1 MPERSTRSL
10 LTVLFL
16 GVLMG
21 ALDIAIVGPALPAI
35 RNYFGVDE
43 RLLSWIFGV
52 YVLFT
57 LIGAPLMAKLS
68 DRYGRR
74 PVYLLNIAIF
84 AVGSAGVAFAPTFG
98 LLILFRAVQGMAAGG
113 IWPVAAAVIGESFP
127 PEKRGSALGLIGAVF
142 GIAFIVGPVLGG
154 VLLIFGW
161 QWLFLVNLPLAAFI
175 LAYGWRTLPVVAQS
189 PSHKPF
195 DVQGMILL
203 TLLLS
208 GLALGVNQ
216 MDTANFWASLSGANV
231 WPFLLMAGVSLP
243 LFVRTERRAADPI
256 IPPQLLGNRQMV
268 FANILSA
275 GAGLGEAALV
285 FLPALA
291 VVAFGYTESTASF
304 LLMPVVLAMSIGSP
318 TAGRLLDRYGPRL
331 IVLVGT
337 LLLSLGMF
345 VLGLLGS
352 TLFFYIAAGILIGFG
367 LSGLIGAPIRYVMLT
382 EAPATDRSAAQ
393 GIVTIS
399 LSLGQLLSSA
409 LVGGVIH
416 SFGGG
421 VSGYMT
427 AYLFVAVGSLALIGF
442 ALGLKSYTA
451 ERRAS
456 QDLPGTVQ
464 AQ

>member
-10 LTVLFL
+10 MTVLFL

-35 RNYFGVDE
+35 RSHFGVDE
-43 RLLSWIFGV
+43 RLLSWIFGI

-74 PVYLLNIAIF
+74 PVYLFSIALF
-84 AVGSAGVAFAPTFG
+84 AVGSAGVAFGINFG
-98 LLILFRAVQGMAAGG
+98 LLLLFRAVQGLAAGG

-127 PEKRGSALGLIGAVF
+127 KEKRGSALGLIGAVF

-154 VLLIFGW
+154 VLLLLGW

-175 LAYGWRTLPVVAQS
+175 LAYGWRTLPVATQPPRS
-189 PSHKPF
+189 KPF
-195 DVQGMILL
+195 DLLGMILL

-208 GLALGVNQ
+208 GLAIGINQ
-216 MDTANFWASLSGANV
+216 LDTANLGTSLTAVNV
-231 WPFLLMAGVSLP
+231 WPFLLLAGVSLP
-243 LFVRTERRAADPI
+243 LFVRTERRAADPV

-337 LLLSLGMF
+337 LLLSVGMF

-352 TLFFYIAAGILIGFG
+352 TLFFYIVAGVLIGFG

-416 SFGGG
+416 SYGGG

-442 ALGLKSYTA
+442 ALGLKSYA
-451 ERRAS
+451 GERQAGAS
-456 QDLPGTVQ
+456 LPDPVK